1 MSMHVIVCGAGQV
14 GGFAAEILAHQGHSI
29 TVIDVDK
36 ARLRTLGDTL
46 DVSIFEG
53 NGVNA
58 SILREAGA
66 AKADLL
72 LAATTSDEV
81 NLLTSSIAKSIGT
94 KRTIARVHS
103 SVFYESIGLDY
114 GAHFHIDG
122 LICPES
128 AAAEA
133 IANTLR
139 NPGAHAI
146 ETFGRGQIEMHEI
159 PVSPGV
165 EAIGKPLSELRL
177 PAGSRLLA
185 VIHDGRASSPTAQTT
200 FHQGDTVVLV
210 ANSDTFSAARK
221 LFYKDKIPRKR
232 IAILGADATTIW
244 LARALRER
252 AFAVKLFVTSR
263 DRAEELAQ
271 QLSWVTVVNAD
282 PTDPAIFEEENLRE
296 YHAFV
301 ALTHDDEDNILACA
315 FAKSR
320 GLPSAYA
327 IVQKR
332 RYLHL
337 LEHVAIDEAFSPR
350 LVAAKQVIGMLDDSG
365 FRRIAVIEEGVLEA
379 YAMRIGASCSLC
391 GTPLFEITDFPGWIV
406 AAIEHNDH
414 VSVPDRTATFSVGD
428 RLIVVGPPAIESKL
442 RKTLTGR

>member
-1 MSMHVIVCGAGQV
+1 MSMQVIVCGAGQV
-14 GGFAAEILAHQGHSI
+14 GGFAAEILAQQGHSI
-29 TVIDVDK
+29 TVIDTDK

-53 NGVNA
+53 NSVNA
-58 SILREAGA
+58 EILREAGA

-81 NLLTSSIAKSIGT
+81 NLIASSIAKLLGT

-159 PVSPGV
+159 PVSAGAD
-165 EAIGKPLSELRL
+165 AIGKPLKDLRL
-177 PAGSRLLA
+177 PPGSRLLA
-185 VIHDGRASSPTAQTT
+185 TLHGGRASSPTAETM
-200 FHQGDTVVLV
+200 FHEGDTVVLI
-210 ANSDTFSAARK
+210 ADADTFSVARK
-221 LFYKDKIPRKR
+221 AFYKDKIPRKR
-232 IAILGADATTIW
+232 IAVLGSDATTVW
-244 LARALRER
+244 LARSLRER
-252 AFAVKLFVTSR
+252 AFAVKLFVTDR
-263 DRAEELAQ
+263 ARAEELAH

-282 PTDPAIFEEENLRE
+282 PTDPTIFEEESLRD

-301 ALTHDDEDNILACA
+301 ALTRDDEDNILACA

-320 GLPSAYA
+320 GISSAYA

-337 LEHVAIDEAFSPR
+337 LEHVAIDMAFSPR
-350 LVAAKQVIGMLDDSG
+350 LVAAKQVIGMLEDG
-365 FRRIAVIEEGVLEA
+365 NFRRIAVIQEGVLEA
-379 YAMRIGASCSLC
+379 YSVRIGKDCALC
-391 GTPLFEITDFPGWIV
+391 GQQLHEINEFPGWIV
-406 AAIEHNDH
+406 AAIEHKDV
-414 VSVPDRTATFSVGD
+414 VSVPSRTATFCSGD

-442 RKTLTGR
+442 KRSLVGR